1 MRAALDAVGTGL
13 IDSLKTDTQRKALDT
28 VRGLESM
35 SDDEFAALLAERVM
49 ILDEE
54 ERQEAKKAINRKIER
69 WDGGD
74 TAISLREEILLEL
87 QAMIRRHEYYAGQ
100 GR

>member
-1 MRAALDAVGTGL
+1 M
-13 IDSLKTDTQRKALDT
+13 
-28 VRGLESM
+28 
-35 SDDEFAALLAERVM
+35 M

-69 WDGGD
+69 LDGGD